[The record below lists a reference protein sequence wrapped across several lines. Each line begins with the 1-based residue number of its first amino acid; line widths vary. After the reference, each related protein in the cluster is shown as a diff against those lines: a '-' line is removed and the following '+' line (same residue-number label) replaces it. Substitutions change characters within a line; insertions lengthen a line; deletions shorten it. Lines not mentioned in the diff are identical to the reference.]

1 LNWCLDVENLGV
13 TDFHHFVQSSAGRSE
28 KEKNL
33 SFSLTGEKISKF
45 FQIPKFYNFL

>member
-1 LNWCLDVENLGV
+1 LSLDVENLGV

-33 SFSLTGEKISKF
+33 SFSLTGGKVTKF
-45 FQIPKFYNFL
+45 LHGLPKFYNFS